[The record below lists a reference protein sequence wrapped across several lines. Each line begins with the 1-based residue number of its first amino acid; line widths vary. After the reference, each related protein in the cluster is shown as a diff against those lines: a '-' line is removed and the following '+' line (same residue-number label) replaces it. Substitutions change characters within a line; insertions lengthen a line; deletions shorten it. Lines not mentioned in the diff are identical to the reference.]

1 MKKEDILDRVADL
14 SADELVDVIQ
24 AGILTF
30 DELQKESD
38 GELSPAKRQYIHNR
52 LVNGDKNAWNKV
64 VANPTIEG
72 AQDYLNKFQE
82 GSYRNEARD
91 LIVKL
96 SQQLEVEQNQKRA
109 IEEWNSL
116 DKNDINALRLYVN
129 KYPDSDFVSNARKLI
144 NDLQIEEIMGID
156 IDYLVSEIE
165 QLSTQVG
172 STVDGKR
179 LTRQGVVDKSVELI
193 KRFILEGKITKDN
206 LLNKIKED
214 PNTLNQS
221 IIKRLIDEGDIL
233 TEDLQ
238 NIGIDRRFI
247 RELFKKQNVVVF
259 ETPEKLDRI
268 HKQSTEV
275 YFWGIPSSGK
285 STALGAILSAA
296 ASGKIAKSMDADTG
310 SQGYGYMT
318 RLMNLFKPDEV
329 TTLIASTA
337 VDEFYEMGFDL
348 VDENGRV
355 HPITLI
361 DMAGELMRCMYK
373 HNAGEFLDE
382 VDIEMLDTLN
392 NVLIDN
398 SSSSRKMHVFVIEYG
413 AEDRLYD
420 GLPQRAY
427 LDGALSYIKNTGIF
441 QRDTDAIYLM
451 ISKSDKI
458 QNLTKQAMDDY
469 IMDKYRGFY
478 NGLTQICVDNEINK
492 GKVEKIAFTLG
503 QVCFQNFC
511 IYNPRP
517 AENIVKILLDRS
529 ASYRT
534 GKFGSLLGTL
544 RK

>member
-30 DELQKESD
+30 DELLKESD
-38 GELSPAKRQYIHNR
+38 GELSPTKRQDIHNR
-52 LVNGDKNAWNKV
+52 IVNGDKNAWNKV

-82 GSYRNEARD
+82 GSYRNKARD

-96 SQQLEVEQNQKRA
+96 SQQLEIEQNQKRA

-116 DKNDINALRLYVN
+116 AKNDINALRLYVN

-193 KRFILEGKITKDN
+193 KRFIFEGKISKDN

-221 IIKRLIDEGDIL
+221 IVKRLIDEGDIL

-259 ETPEKLDRI
+259 EAPEKLDRI

-318 RLMNLFKPDEV
+318 RLMNLFQPDEV

-478 NGLTQICVDNEINK
+478 NGLTQICVDNEINR